1 MLSTQVRLPS
11 HARLLSRAPCGA
23 HRFHLGR
30 FLCFISI
37 ASWLLSAWMVVWS
50 EWSHL
55 SIFFC
60 KIYAQVFAYFFLI
73 GWGGVFLN
81 TSPYPAQEINHVIR
95 FGYELHLEFSGESR
109 VDRGHQAPIFPS

>member
-1 MLSTQVRLPS
+1 
-11 HARLLSRAPCGA
+11 
-23 HRFHLGR
+23 
-30 FLCFISI
+30 
-37 ASWLLSAWMVVWS
+37 MVVWS

-109 VDRGHQAPIFPS
+109 VDRGHQAPIFPSWPLATSCLRSQIILRLESCRHCATCLSRHIRKGGHLQPHSIP